1 MESSRQTSK
10 SKKSTIFEVY
20 LCFRFCREALLL
32 LLSDWHAV
40 RSLLF
45 SGCKNRRDHL
55 SVSSRLEEGESPANL
70 LPEDETILSTQ
81 SGELEIVCRGRVVR
95 TRFRKCKSYDK
106 ILGFKNLRG
115 KGPFPRCLN
124 AKHWAVGHPII
135 AQATIGFPSAD
146 RWYPSADRWYPSA
159 DHWYPSAAFYRG
171 EFKIFQELQ
180 NVEF

>member
-81 SGELEIVCRGRVVR
+81 SGELAIVCRDRVVR
-95 TRFRKCKSYDK
+95 SRFRKCKSYDK
-106 ILGFKNLRG
+106 TLGFKNLRG
-115 KGPFPRCLN
+115 KGPFTHAASVLSFS
-124 AKHWAVGHPII
+124 WAPYHYTG
-135 AQATIGFPSAD
+135 
-146 RWYPSADRWYPSA
+146 
-159 DHWYPSAAFYRG
+159 DHWFPISRPLVPISRILPR
-171 EFKIFQELQ
+171 KI
-180 NVEF
+180 